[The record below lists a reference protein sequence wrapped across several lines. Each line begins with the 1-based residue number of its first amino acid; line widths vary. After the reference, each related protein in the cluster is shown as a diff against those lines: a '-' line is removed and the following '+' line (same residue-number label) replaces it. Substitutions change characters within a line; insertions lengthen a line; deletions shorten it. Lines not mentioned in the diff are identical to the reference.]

1 MHKYVLQNS
10 IKKSK
15 NECCISYNM
24 LSILAIWRLLLPA
37 DLLGEQAEG
46 GDCDLV
52 QGGEADGGGPVAP
65 GHAAH

>member
-1 MHKYVLQNS
+1 
-10 IKKSK
+10 
-15 NECCISYNM
+15 M

-46 GDCDLV
+46 GGCDLV